1 MIMTKNTEDES
12 VHPRHYIMK
21 RRNFIKRLGA
31 GSSTFWLGSGNFAG
45 VNGQVSDFSYPS
57 INTLEDVISK
67 EGEIIVRL
75 EVRATDKTNISDL
88 SGRIRVRK
96 GEVDRIKSYFFES
109 EEDDFAPETQRFYT
123 AASNQQAD
131 VLVLWLKEAT
141 ESTEIFL
148 IGEAGLSFQLRELV
162 QQLEVT
168 KTVDDTLVTAN
179 LLLDKEIGSISP
191 DSVGMTDPGKNFSFV
206 IMADPQGGDPEEEGN
221 WPTRMKI
228 HNAWIEDSI
237 HRTNELD
244 PQPAFTLVLGD
255 IVDSQGQMANFV
267 QMNSFLKQL
276 KSPVLYAIGNHETRY
291 RSEFTPGYN
300 MEAFNNYFAAQKALN
315 GMDLMLYSFDLGDWH
330 FVVWPDPLRSNFWE
344 THPHYFDWLERDLE
358 KHQDRPT
365 FFFQHVPSHPVGINP
380 LVNYA
385 ESVSV
390 KRTLLDILAR
400 YGNVRYIFSGHV
412 HIPVKASFKTA
423 VTYRGMKMINLPAA
437 GYRPRGFGEEDFAGG
452 PCQGITVVH
461 INGKEADVHFKT
473 VTQEEFQYPESLP
486 EFEEEKWALWLRY
499 KWQLPAA
506 DQLVNGNFD
515 QRLKGWVRRFVY
527 AEDENPSNICEVRP
541 DYNRP
546 GFYALY
552 LHCHKRG
559 YDIPGQDRLPQTI
572 NRISQAVRWKAE
584 DWPLL
589 KIKYK
594 VDQKHSDLEG
604 WCGAYVQV
612 EAFDRSFRKMSLI
625 YWLGTAYTGLG
636 NKIDKELADNI
647 HLKLADVPDKW
658 QAAELNLAKD
668 LQQHS
673 QKRFTDLSIDRLVIT
688 MGVWTINDG
697 GQYPYSIYVDDV
709 KLSKNLTP
717 DTISFAGGQ
726 KVVAK
731 PNEEIWWLNKYTPF
745 THVAGEHRYIFTTK
759 PMGPEKKV

>member
-1 MIMTKNTEDES
+1 
-12 VHPRHYIMK
+12 MK

-31 GSSTFWLGSGNFAG
+31 GSSTFWLGPGTFHGA
-45 VNGQVSDFSYPS
+45 NGQESGFSYPS
-57 INTLEDVISK
+57 VKKLEDAISK

-75 EVRATDKTNISDL
+75 EFRATDKATIGDL
-88 SGRIRVRK
+88 SSRIRVKK
-96 GEVDRIKSYFFES
+96 GQVSRMKTYFFES
-109 EEDDFAPETQRFYT
+109 GEDDFEMETQRFQT
-123 AASNQQAD
+123 ASSSQQAD
-131 VLVLWLKEAT
+131 VLVIWLEEAT
-141 ESTEIFL
+141 EDTEIS
-148 IGEAGLSFQLRELV
+148 IDGEADYSFQLRDLV
-162 QQLEVT
+162 QQPEISET
-168 KTVDDTLVTAN
+168 IGNTLVTAN
-179 LLLDKEIGSISP
+179 LLLDKEIGTIQLSE
-191 DSVGMTDPGKNFSFV
+191 VGGDDNPGNAFSFA

-237 HRTNELD
+237 RRTNELD
-244 PQPAFTLVLGD
+244 PQPAFTLMLGD

-267 QMNSFLKQL
+267 QMNAYLKKL

-365 FFFQHVPSHPVGINP
+365 IFFQHVPSHPVGINP
-380 LVNYA
+380 LINYA

-390 KRTLLDILAR
+390 KRTLLDILSR

-437 GYRPRGFGEEDFAGG
+437 GYRPRAFGEEDFAGG
-452 PCQGITVVH
+452 PCQGIAIVQ
-461 INGKEADVHFKT
+461 INGKNADVGFKT
-473 VTQEEFQYPESLP
+473 VTQEEFKYPETLP
-486 EFEEEKWALWLRY
+486 AFEEDKYALWLHY

-506 DQLVNGNFD
+506 SKLVNGNFD
-515 QRLKGWVRRFVY
+515 LGLKGWTPRFVY
-527 AEDENPSNICEVRP
+527 TEDENPSNICEVRP
-541 DYNRP
+541 DYDRP
-546 GFYALY
+546 GFHALY
-552 LHCHKRG
+552 LHAHKRG

-572 NRISQAVRWKAE
+572 NRISQAVQWKAQ
-584 DWPLL
+584 DQPLL
-589 KIKYK
+589 NIKYK

-604 WCGAYVQV
+604 WCGAYAQV
-612 EAFDRSFRKMSLI
+612 EAFDRSFRKMSLV

-636 NKIDKELADNI
+636 NKVDKELADNV
-647 HLKLADVPDKW
+647 HLKLADAPDEW
-658 QAAELNLAKD
+658 QEAELNLAND
-668 LQQHS
+668 LQQHG
-673 QKRFTDLSIDRLVIT
+673 QKRFTDLSVDRLVVT
-688 MGVWTINDG
+688 LGVWTINDG
-697 GQYPYSIYVDDV
+697 GQYPYSVYFDDV
-709 KLSKNLTP
+709 ALSKNPRP
-717 DTISFAGGQ
+717 DSMSLAGGQ
-726 KVVAK
+726 RVVAK
-731 PNEEIWWLNKYTPF
+731 PDEEIWWLGKYTPF

-759 PMGPEKKV
+759 PMRPEKKS